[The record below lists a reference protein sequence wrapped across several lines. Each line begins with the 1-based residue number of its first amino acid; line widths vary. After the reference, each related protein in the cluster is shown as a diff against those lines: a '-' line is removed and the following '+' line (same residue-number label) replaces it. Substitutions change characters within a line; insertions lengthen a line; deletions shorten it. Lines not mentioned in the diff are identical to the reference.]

1 MVEEP
6 VEAEAAEERENR
18 PLVAIAAK
26 VAILDEGA
34 KIETEN
40 IFLTTHFLYFC
51 CTFTFLPDTITYLTT
66 ITKAVNKLLA
76 LKNVRRGV
84 VPVLFD
90 H

>member
-18 PLVAIAAK
+18 PLVATAAK

-40 IFLTTHFLYFC
+40 IFFTIKLARHFLFFC
-51 CTFTFLPDTITYLTT
+51 CTFTFLADTYH
-66 ITKAVNKLLA
+66 
-76 LKNVRRGV
+76 
-84 VPVLFD
+84 LFNYYE
-90 H
+90 HG